1 MKKIIPFMLLLIF
14 AVQPFYVNAT
24 TIEEPITYT
33 INELDYFLM
42 LRNTSDEDL
51 LKNGLT
57 TEQIE
62 DIRQFDLVEEV
73 KNRAELSN
81 PQLKSMGY
89 STSDIS
95 DIKEFAQ
102 IDNIT
107 EEQVINSLSF
117 ATVTFTLNKPTTTTS
132 FYIYNFSFVWSKCPI
147 FIQQDLIAATWA
159 ATGSNGSPV
168 NVAINKPKSYL
179 TTTNATTGGAPAIP
193 NETHYWRINNEY
205 SSANLK
211 FSMGYNLGSGMSY
224 WTKSGNGQLRIDAVV
239 AGTIYE
245 MYLKLGY
252 GHSVV
257 TGTPSVSFSGSGPS
271 IGFKFGVTTNT
282 ESTIS
287 RRYRHNGVQVSW

>member
-1 MKKIIPFMLLLIF
+1 MKKIISFMLLLIF

-62 DIRQFDLVEEV
+62 YIRQFDLVEEV

-81 PQLKSMGY
+81 SQLKSIGY

-95 DIKEFAQ
+95 DIREFTQ
-102 IDNIT
+102 IDNLT
-107 EEQVINSLSF
+107 EEQVINSLSL
-117 ATVTFTLNKPTTTTS
+117 ATLTLTLNKPTTSTS
-132 FYIYNFSFVWSKCPI
+132 FYNYNFSFVWSKCPI
-147 FIQQDLIAATWA
+147 FLFKDLIAATWA

-168 NVAINKPKSYL
+168 NVAINKTKSYL

-193 NETHYWRINNEY
+193 NDTHSWIMNNEY
-205 SSANLK
+205 SSASLK
-211 FSMGYNLGSGMSY
+211 FSMGYNLGDGMSY

-239 AGTIYE
+239 PGTIYE

-252 GHSVV
+252 GHTIAV
-257 TGTPSVSFSGSGPS
+257 GIPSATFTGSGAS
-271 IGFKFGVTTNT
+271 IGFKFSIIVN
-282 ESTIS
+282 EEAAIS
-287 RRYRHNGVQVSW
+287 RRYRHNGVQVS